1 MSWETIENV
10 AAPKAGVHMS
20 VPPKGVRVRV
30 GQTTAKAGR
39 SVRYIHVS
47 IGAALAKSLCLTLP
61 KIGVR
66 LSLGGGDHAGQLAL
80 SVDNGAGNFVAKRG
94 KDGGYALTINAAS
107 ADGLFSLDFAP
118 FAVADAAIIHA
129 RDTPPMAAFRVPPAM
144 LEVD

>member
-1 MSWETIENV
+1 MSWDMIENV
-10 AAPKAGVHMS
+10 AAPKAGMALC

-30 GQTTAKAGR
+30 RQMGGKAGK
-39 SVRYIHVS
+39 SVRYIHLS
-47 IGAALAKSLCLTLP
+47 IGVALAKSLCLTLP

-94 KDGGYALTINAAS
+94 RDGGYALTINAAS

-118 FAVADAAIIHA
+118 FTVEEATIIHA
-129 RDTPPMAAFRVPPAM
+129 RDVPPLAAFRAPPAM
-144 LEVD
+144 LAVD